1 MVNVKYTNDLKR
13 KFWGILLKQTKMQ
26 YTTFIVGGQLHLKQQ
41 GSPFWRLCSMLL
53 LARPGWPLVYRL
65 IIMARST
72 RAVIGRNACD
82 CRLSSRWFAGRRVVL
97 VVGLLPHRGHVVT
110 NDFYIERAYGTHLHC
125 LYGTSVRVLIAARY
139 KIYDYRVRVSPKR
152 HLNTISGAKHHVRK
166 RMRTNDRV

>member
-1 MVNVKYTNDLKR
+1 MGDLTKTNKSA
-13 KFWGILLKQTKMQ
+13 IHN
-26 YTTFIVGGQLHLKQQ
+26 FIVGGQRYLKQQ
-41 GSPFWRLCSMLL
+41 GSPFWRLYSMLL
-53 LARPGWPLVYRL
+53 LARPGWPLVCRL

-139 KIYDYRVRVSPKR
+139 KIYDYRVRVSPER
-152 HLNTISGAKHHVRK
+152 YLNTISGAKHHVRK
-166 RMRTNDRV
+166 RMRTNDCV